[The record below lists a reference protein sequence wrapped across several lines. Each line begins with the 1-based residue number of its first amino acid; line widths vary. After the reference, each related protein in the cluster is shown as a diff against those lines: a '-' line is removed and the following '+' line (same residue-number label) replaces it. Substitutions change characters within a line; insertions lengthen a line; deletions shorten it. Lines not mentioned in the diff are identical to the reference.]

1 MVFVS
6 VRAAVHNVGG
16 MLFELALKDLLNM
29 HVLQNAGEFVKKR
42 GWA

>member
-1 MVFVS
+1 V
-6 VRAAVHNVGG
+6 AVNNVGE
-16 MLFELALKDLLNM
+16 MLFELALKELLNM